1 MGNTS
6 NLQRSEHK
14 EIKGVIDDDDD
25 PGGVQGQR
33 HRGSKLKGKS
43 PASSTSS
50 TTWRFLS

>member
-25 PGGVQGQR
+25 PETAVDTGGVQVQR
-33 HRGSKLKGKS
+33 LEDQN
-43 PASSTSS
+43 
-50 TTWRFLS
+50 